1 MQNKGAIKVV
11 AILFALICLYQL
23 SFTYFSKSVESDA
36 REYATNQMVKA
47 TAKNL
52 AKGDAL
58 REQEIFDSIATA
70 RENFYLDS
78 VSEKTAYN
86 FLWMRKFSYKECKA
100 REVNL
105 GLDLK
110 GGMNVMMEVST
121 KDVLKN
127 LATNPNDAELV
138 KLIELAEKEHA
149 ESGDRFIDCFENVV
163 KDASQ
168 KSKIDLSAFFRVK
181 LKEQGINANS
191 TNEDVI
197 KAIRKEC
204 TDAYDRTFQVLS
216 KRIDKF
222 GVAQPTIQKL
232 EATERIAIELPGVKD
247 PQRVSK
253 LLEGSAQLQFWLA
266 GNADKVA
273 SALEAADRWLAD
285 VESMESDDLT
295 VDAESET
302 TQTTEATAKQEVAK
316 KKNTNPLL
324 SKFSHLNNGTLQHC
338 VIGTAT
344 AANRTEIDRMLALA
358 SKILPQ
364 DVMFLWGAKP
374 IDKTNEY
381 ELYVLQHTNK
391 AKTALLDGDVISDAK
406 SDFNQVG
413 QPVVSMVMKDE
424 AARKWAKIT
433 GSNVGKSIAI
443 VLDDVVYSAPNVND
457 EITGG
462 RSEISGNFTVE
473 EAKDLA
479 NILKS
484 GKLTAPANMV
494 QESVVGPS
502 LGEESIRT

>member
-163 KDASQ
+163 ADASQ

-344 AANRTEIDRMLALA
+344 AANRAEIDRMLALA

-364 DVMFLWGAKP
+364 DVMFLCGAKP
-374 IDKTNEY
+374 
-381 ELYVLQHTNK
+381 
-391 AKTALLDGDVISDAK
+391 
-406 SDFNQVG
+406 
-413 QPVVSMVMKDE
+413 
-424 AARKWAKIT
+424 
-433 GSNVGKSIAI
+433 
-443 VLDDVVYSAPNVND
+443 
-457 EITGG
+457 
-462 RSEISGNFTVE
+462 
-473 EAKDLA
+473 
-479 NILKS
+479 
-484 GKLTAPANMV
+484 
-494 QESVVGPS
+494 
-502 LGEESIRT
+502 